1 MADLSRQRQTERE
14 REELLVSA
22 HPRPRIRVWARQGRD
37 GLWLG
42 YGWAWVAQFLKLNP
56 KSTEFRNLSKLQQ
69 DINFS
74 EVEYCAQPKG
84 WVMLG
89 FT

>member
-37 GLWLG
+37 GLRLG
-42 YGWAWVAQFLKLNP
+42 YSWAWVAQYFRKTKEHNKKLLHIKTKQN
-56 KSTEFRNLSKLQQ
+56 KTSGNHRS
-69 DINFS
+69 
-74 EVEYCAQPKG
+74 
-84 WVMLG
+84 
-89 FT
+89 